1 MKTEM
6 AESTS
11 INRIIIG
18 VDTSLQSLDLLE
30 FAAKLAARRHIELA
44 VLFIEDANLINFAAL
59 PFAREIDLISAADRE
74 LDHLQM
80 MRTMQTQAQKMS
92 RLLERLAS
100 QLKVNYSFKVL
111 RGDCIAEVL
120 SASLETDVLFFSK
133 RVGRYRKLR
142 WERPRRAA
150 RPRAPAAVP
159 HKTFCVMY
167 DGSPGSDRALAV
179 ARELALAAG
188 KELLVLLRVD
198 EREDAGRLREQAASI
213 TGSQDTRVHYTVITD
228 ENSSLDRAL
237 HQRQCEIL
245 ILHKGDGEQLKGS
258 LLEEAECPVVLV
270 Q

>member
-1 MKTEM
+1 
-6 AESTS
+6 
-11 INRIIIG
+11 
-18 VDTSLQSLDLLE
+18 
-30 FAAKLAARRHIELA
+30 
-44 VLFIEDANLINFAAL
+44 
-59 PFAREIDLISAADRE
+59 
-74 LDHLQM
+74 
-80 MRTMQTQAQKMS
+80 
-92 RLLERLAS
+92 
-100 QLKVNYSFKVL
+100 
-111 RGDCIAEVL
+111 
-120 SASLETDVLFFSK
+120 
-133 RVGRYRKLR
+133 
-142 WERPRRAA
+142 
-150 RPRAPAAVP
+150 
-159 HKTFCVMY
+159 MY